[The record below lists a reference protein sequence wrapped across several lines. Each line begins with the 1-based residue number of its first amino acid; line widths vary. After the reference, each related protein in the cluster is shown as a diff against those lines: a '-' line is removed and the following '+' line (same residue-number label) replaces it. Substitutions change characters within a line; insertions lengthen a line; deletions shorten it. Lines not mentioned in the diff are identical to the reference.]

1 MPNTSLPPELPLVS
15 TRVRSAAPRFFARL
29 AALAFLV
36 LASWQ
41 IVDLAL
47 HGWVVWQEHL
57 VQTLQNAGLRA
68 NHRIPPLAA
77 LGEVEA
83 PVQIVAACDAIEP
96 SCRTLLG
103 RLLNWRDRHADD
115 TRLVW
120 LQRPAAEPDSEQLA
134 AALQATASQSVLW
147 PVLRRLSTEP
157 GRLTVAQVQKAVVAA
172 RGFSSRWQRDL
183 DDSDVL
189 MHVVTDRTMAQALEI
204 PEDVS
209 VIVSGVPL
217 LAGDVRDQATLDTAL
232 DLRAAQAIATGDDR
246 AALLAL
252 MAERPKRVR
261 ERYDAWILRGERLS
275 ALPREA
281 PRQKRR

>member
-1 MPNTSLPPELPLVS
+1 VT

-36 LASWQ
+36 LAAWQ

-77 LGEVEA
+77 LGEADA

-172 RGFSSRWQRDL
+172 RGFASRWQRDL

-232 DLRAAQAIATGDDR
+232 DLRAAQAIATGGDR

-252 MAERPKRVR
+252 LAERPKRVR